1 MTASV
6 QASCQTES
14 VYSAHAQLLK
24 FSLRM
29 TVLRLY
35 TNLRH
40 ALAAILEI
48 CVGGLLVNL
57 GDLLGVPAVVP
68 GPRQCVLV

>member
-1 MTASV
+1 
-6 QASCQTES
+6 
-14 VYSAHAQLLK
+14 
-24 FSLRM
+24 M

-35 TNLRH
+35 KNLRH

-48 CVGGLLVNL
+48 CVVIL

-68 GPRQCVLV
+68 GPRQCVLHGSVGPGIEYECE

>member
-1 MTASV
+1 
-6 QASCQTES
+6 
-14 VYSAHAQLLK
+14 
-24 FSLRM
+24 M

-48 CVGGLLVNL
+48 CVVGLQVIL

-68 GPRQCVLV
+68 GPRQCVLHGSVGPGIEYECE